1 MLKKKLLCVVLTM
14 MFCFMNIA
22 TALASFERGDE
33 GQEVI
38 DIQKR
43 LVELQYKVS
52 NVDGKFGPETEAAVK
67 QFQTDKSLEVDGII
81 GNDTYR
87 ALMQKDMP
95 PNRSGRSAAV
105 RNVIRAAYSV
115 LGTPYVFGGTSTYG
129 FDCSGFTQYA
139 FARAGISIPR
149 MADSQLYYGRQIS
162 MSELRPG
169 DLIFFTGTYDAGEP
183 VTHIGIYV
191 GNDQMIHCGH
201 PVQYTSINS
210 PYWQSHFYGFGR
222 W

>member
-1 MLKKKLLCVVLTM
+1 MLAEKKLLCVVLTM

-115 LGTPYVFGGTSTYG
+115 LGTPYVLAVPVLMALIVQVLLNMLLHVQES
-129 FDCSGFTQYA
+129 A
-139 FARAGISIPR
+139 FPVWLTASYI
-149 MADSQLYYGRQIS
+149 MAVRF
-162 MSELRPG
+162 P
-169 DLIFFTGTYDAGEP
+169 
-183 VTHIGIYV
+183 
-191 GNDQMIHCGH
+191 
-201 PVQYTSINS
+201 
-210 PYWQSHFYGFGR
+210 
-222 W
+222 

>member
-1 MLKKKLLCVVLTM
+1 MLAEKKLLCVVLTM

-115 LGTPYVFGGTSTYG
+115 LGTPYVLAVPVLMALIVQVLLNMLLHVQES
-129 FDCSGFTQYA
+129 A
-139 FARAGISIPR
+139 F
-149 MADSQLYYGRQIS
+149 
-162 MSELRPG
+162 
-169 DLIFFTGTYDAGEP
+169 P
-183 VTHIGIYV
+183 VWLTASYIMV
-191 GNDQMIHCGH
+191 VRF
-201 PVQYTSINS
+201 P
-210 PYWQSHFYGFGR
+210 
-222 W
+222 

>member
-105 RNVIRAAYSV
+105 FWERLMFLAVPV
-115 LGTPYVFGGTSTYG
+115 LMALIVQVLLNMLLHVQES
-129 FDCSGFTQYA
+129 A
-139 FARAGISIPR
+139 FPVWLTASYI
-149 MADSQLYYGRQIS
+149 MAVRF
-162 MSELRPG
+162 P
-169 DLIFFTGTYDAGEP
+169 
-183 VTHIGIYV
+183 
-191 GNDQMIHCGH
+191 
-201 PVQYTSINS
+201 
-210 PYWQSHFYGFGR
+210 
-222 W
+222 

>member
-1 MLKKKLLCVVLTM
+1 MRCLLKKKLLCVVLTM

-105 RNVIRAAYSV
+105 SFEQHTAFWERLMFLAVPV
-115 LGTPYVFGGTSTYG
+115 LMALIVQVLLNMLLHVQES
-129 FDCSGFTQYA
+129 A
-139 FARAGISIPR
+139 FPVWLTASYI
-149 MADSQLYYGRQIS
+149 MAVRF
-162 MSELRPG
+162 P
-169 DLIFFTGTYDAGEP
+169 
-183 VTHIGIYV
+183 
-191 GNDQMIHCGH
+191 
-201 PVQYTSINS
+201 
-210 PYWQSHFYGFGR
+210 
-222 W
+222 

>member
-1 MLKKKLLCVVLTM
+1 
-14 MFCFMNIA
+14 MNIA

-115 LGTPYVFGGTSTYG
+115 LGTPYVLAVPVLMALIVQVLLNMLLHVQES
-129 FDCSGFTQYA
+129 A
-139 FARAGISIPR
+139 FPVWLTASYI
-149 MADSQLYYGRQIS
+149 MAVRF
-162 MSELRPG
+162 P
-169 DLIFFTGTYDAGEP
+169 
-183 VTHIGIYV
+183 
-191 GNDQMIHCGH
+191 
-201 PVQYTSINS
+201 
-210 PYWQSHFYGFGR
+210 
-222 W
+222 

>member
-1 MLKKKLLCVVLTM
+1 
-14 MFCFMNIA
+14 MNIA
-22 TALASFERGDE
+22 TALASFECGDE

-115 LGTPYVFGGTSTYG
+115 LGTPYVLAVPVLMALIVQVLLNMLLHVQES
-129 FDCSGFTQYA
+129 A
-139 FARAGISIPR
+139 FPVWLTASYI
-149 MADSQLYYGRQIS
+149 MAVRF
-162 MSELRPG
+162 P
-169 DLIFFTGTYDAGEP
+169 
-183 VTHIGIYV
+183 
-191 GNDQMIHCGH
+191 
-201 PVQYTSINS
+201 
-210 PYWQSHFYGFGR
+210 
-222 W
+222 

>member
-139 FARAGISIPR
+139 FARAVILWPSDFHER
-149 MADSQLYYGRQIS
+149 TASGRFDF
-162 MSELRPG
+162 L
-169 DLIFFTGTYDAGEP
+169 
-183 VTHIGIYV
+183 
-191 GNDQMIHCGH
+191 
-201 PVQYTSINS
+201 
-210 PYWQSHFYGFGR
+210 FYL
-222 W
+222 

>member
-115 LGTPYVFGGTSTYG
+115 LGTPYVLAVPVLMALIVQVLLNMLLHVQES
-129 FDCSGFTQYA
+129 A
-139 FARAGISIPR
+139 FPVWLTASYI
-149 MADSQLYYGRQIS
+149 MAVRF
-162 MSELRPG
+162 P
-169 DLIFFTGTYDAGEP
+169 
-183 VTHIGIYV
+183 
-191 GNDQMIHCGH
+191 
-201 PVQYTSINS
+201 
-210 PYWQSHFYGFGR
+210 
-222 W
+222 

>member
-95 PNRSGRSAAV
+95 PNQIGRAHV
-105 RNVIRAAYSV
+105 
-115 LGTPYVFGGTSTYG
+115 
-129 FDCSGFTQYA
+129 
-139 FARAGISIPR
+139 
-149 MADSQLYYGRQIS
+149 
-162 MSELRPG
+162 
-169 DLIFFTGTYDAGEP
+169 
-183 VTHIGIYV
+183 
-191 GNDQMIHCGH
+191 
-201 PVQYTSINS
+201 
-210 PYWQSHFYGFGR
+210 
-222 W
+222 